1 MGDAKNHD
9 TGNIKIR
16 QTAVMIRESFIF
28 FRVELNTS
36 SLETIMAK

>member
-9 TGNIKIR
+9 TGNIIIKQATVI
-16 QTAVMIRESFIF
+16 IIESFIF
-28 FRVELNTS
+28 SLVELNTS